1 MGIDS
6 IEKSIAKCI
15 QYQNTWMATASWIM
29 SDISE
34 NDAMEKD
41 DVKYA
46 AGLFSDVVRHSS
58 DVIASLNKLMEHM
71 GAVGRKLE
79 AKAAA
84 GKGEE
89 DGNDCD

>member
-1 MGIDS
+1 MDIES

-34 NDAMEKD
+34 NDAIEKD
-41 DVKYA
+41 DVRYA
-46 AGLFSDVVRHSS
+46 AALFSDVVRYSS

-71 GAVGRKLE
+71 GTVGRKLE
-79 AKAAA
+79 VKAAA

-89 DGNDCD
+89 DGNGCD